1 MTYKFL
7 MKKGSKGQEVK
18 RMQASLGIDADGI
31 FGSNTKRAVEAF
43 QKAKGL
49 DMDGI
54 AGPDT
59 LSLMGIPVHLGIDV
73 STWNSKVDW
82 KKVGQD
88 GVKFAFVKMTEGRTY
103 ISRRKSEIDEARCV
117 GLAVGAYHFGRPD
130 TDTGIHDAVAEA
142 HHFLENYEPGVNDMR
157 PIIDMEKGMKTDD
170 SYNAEWALTYCDEIE
185 KALGKRPIIY
195 TARWYVQSYFANANK
210 DLLDRLSKED
220 LWWAE
225 YSDQQTKKL
234 TPWDEWLMWQFSG
247 SGSISGVTGD
257 CDVNWC
263 AGGRFGDLF

>member
-1 MTYKFL
+1 MTHKFL
-7 MKKGSKGQEVK
+7 MKKGCKGQEVK
-18 RMQASLGIDADGI
+18 RMQASLDIEADGI
-31 FGSNTKRAVEAF
+31 FGSNTKKAVEAF

-49 DMDGI
+49 SVDGI

-59 LSLMGIPVHLGIDV
+59 LTLMGIPVHLGIDV
-73 STWNSKVDW
+73 SKWNGTVDW

-103 ISRRKSEIDEARCV
+103 VSSRKDEIDKARCV
-117 GLAVGAYHFGRPD
+117 GLAVGAYHFGRPEN
-130 TDTGIHDAVAEA
+130 DAGPDDAIAEA

-157 PIIDMEKGMKTDD
+157 PVIDMEKGIQSDD
-170 SYNAEWALTYCDEIE
+170 SYNVRWALSFCDEVE

-195 TARWYVQSYFANANK
+195 TAQWYTQGWFNNASK
-210 DLLDRLSKED
+210 DLLQQLSEES

-234 TPWDEWLMWQFSG
+234 DPWNEWLMWQFSG
-247 SGSISGVTGD
+247 SGSVSGVTGD
-257 CDVNWC
+257 CDLNWC
-263 AGGRFGDLF
+263 AGGRLGDLF